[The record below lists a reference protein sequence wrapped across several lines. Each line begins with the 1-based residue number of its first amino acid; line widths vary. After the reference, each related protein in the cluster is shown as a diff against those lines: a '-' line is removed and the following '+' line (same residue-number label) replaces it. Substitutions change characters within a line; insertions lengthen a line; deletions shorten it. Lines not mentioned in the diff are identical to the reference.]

1 MAVSGAILSALVP
14 LPRKKARTLPSAC
27 MRAHASRSV
36 SGWTD
41 SSTCRSILTRSMG
54 AVAVRLTTPARP
66 EKGWLVVVGGVGG
79 GEGREGE
86 KKGGRGA

>member
-1 MAVSGAILSALVP
+1 
-14 LPRKKARTLPSAC
+14 
-27 MRAHASRSV
+27 
-36 SGWTD
+36 
-41 SSTCRSILTRSMG
+41 LTRSMG